1 MCVFLTHGLRE
12 ELPSL
17 RLTPHWQQSQAQVK
31 GHKPLHAG
39 KVLLTQPAALHKHQ
53 LLATTATLKDR
64 CAFAH
69 ARTQART
76 RTSQHHGIARKRRLY

>member
-64 CAFAH
+64 CAFAS
-69 ARTQART
+69 ASWD
-76 RTSQHHGIARKRRLY
+76 SQKKKTVLKTDVSEAN